1 VGEDEDRVM
10 HNFVDAFQ
18 FIGRNGQIP
27 GSPHF
32 PTLVHLTLETLK
44 IAGIGVVLALV
55 IALPIGV
62 WLGHIHRGSF
72 VAINI
77 GNIWRALPSLAVLAI
92 GVAFLG
98 LGLGN
103 VELALIVLAVPPI
116 ITNAYVAID
125 EIDRDVVDAAQG
137 MGMSGF
143 EILQKVELPLGIPLI
158 FAGIRTAA
166 LFVVSTTTI
175 AALTGYSGSLGDIIN
190 NEASYHLPGVLGAA
204 ICIAAL
210 ALVVEF
216 VLALIQRALTPRGLK
231 LTARD
236 EPVAALAPLAAT
248 DTA

>member
-1 VGEDEDRVM
+1 MNSFTE
-10 HNFVDAFQ
+10 AFR
-18 FIGRNGQIP
+18 FIARNGQIP
-27 GSPHF
+27 GAPHL

-44 IAGIGVVLALV
+44 IAAIGVGISIA
-55 IALPIGV
+55 IALPVGL

-72 VAINI
+72 IAINL

-98 LGLGN
+98 LGLRN
-103 VELALIVLAVPPI
+103 VELALIVLAAPPI

-125 EIDRDVVDAAQG
+125 GVDRGVVDAARGTGLTEWQV
-137 MGMSGF
+137 
-143 EILQKVELPLGIPLI
+143 LRQVELPLGIPLI

-210 ALVVEF
+210 ALAVEGL
-216 VLALIQRALTPRGLK
+216 LAIVQQALTPRGLK
-231 LTARD
+231 LSQRQ
-236 EPVAALAPLAAT
+236 EVAGTIAPLVPE
-248 DTA
+248 TA